1 MDRNEIP
8 KRSLEVIV
16 KNDVSFFSR
25 AKTTMGRVSHA
36 FMLLGVILGIYLESM
51 CETTLLYDP
60 LSVNN
65 IYNHNTLAFSKCI

>member
-25 AKTTMGRVSHA
+25 AKTTMGRVSHV
-36 FMLLGVILGIYLESM
+36 FMLFGVILGIYLEYVP
-51 CETTLLYDP
+51 CVKLLYTV
-60 LSVNN
+60 S
-65 IYNHNTLAFSKCI
+65 

>member
-25 AKTTMGRVSHA
+25 AKTTMGRVSHI
-36 FMLLGVILGIYLESM
+36 FMLLRVI
-51 CETTLLYDP
+51 
-60 LSVNN
+60 
-65 IYNHNTLAFSKCI
+65 